1 MRWLKNNQ
9 FKFILNLVLI
19 IKILVPTLIKQIGIN
34 ESARMLLFINY
45 VKSSFLFVNF
55 TIKKLHVSYIFV
67 DDIVLIKAL
76 FILVIIA
83 YEYQKCIVHNLF

>member
-19 IKILVPTLIKQIGIN
+19 IKMLVPTLIKQIGIN

-83 YEYQKCIVHNLF
+83 YEYQKCIVHSLF